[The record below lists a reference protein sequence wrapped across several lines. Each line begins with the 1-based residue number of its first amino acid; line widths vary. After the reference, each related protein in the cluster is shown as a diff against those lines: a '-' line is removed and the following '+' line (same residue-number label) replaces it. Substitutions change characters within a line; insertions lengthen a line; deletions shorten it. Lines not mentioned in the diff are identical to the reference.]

1 MYRVKLASRAQREL
15 NRLPE
20 SDRRRISAALARL
33 AEDPR
38 PSGTAKLKGN
48 LYRLRVGPH
57 RVIYAVSD
65 REEFVVALKM
75 ARREKNTYDRLEELF

>member
-1 MYRVKLASRAQREL
+1 VHRVELASRAQREL
-15 NRLPE
+15 NRVPE

-33 AEDPR
+33 AEDSR

-48 LYRLRVGPH
+48 LYRLRIGPY

-65 REEFVVALKM
+65 REELVVALKI
-75 ARREKNTYDRLEELF
+75 ARREKDTYTRLEELF